1 MKKIV
6 LLLIGL
12 TVLSCVKDSVE
23 NEIIENSKSDEDKMQ
38 YALFINPSNGGIV
51 KISSQQGIIN
61 ETDLATVPI
70 TSLTNSGGGVT
81 LTGKLADL
89 FDRDTELNIS
99 VTTDE
104 GLKFTGWKIHICNK
118 CYWSSR
124 TYYKNEPL
132 IKLNINSDLW
142 LIANFEKI
150 N

>member
-12 TVLSCVKDSVE
+12 TVLSCAKYSVKI
-23 NEIIENSKSDEDKMQ
+23 EIIENSKSDEDAIR
-38 YALFINPSNGGIV
+38 YALFINPSNGGTV
-51 KISSQQGIIN
+51 KISSQEGIIN
-61 ETDLATVPI
+61 ETDLASVPI
-70 TSLTNSGGGVT
+70 TSLTNTGGGVT

-99 VTTDE
+99 VSTDE
-104 GLKFTGWKIHICNK
+104 GFKFIGWTIHTCNK

-124 TYYKNEPL
+124 TYYKNEPS

>member
-1 MKKIV
+1 LKKIV
-6 LLLIGL
+6 LLLIVL
-12 TVLSCVKDSVE
+12 TVLSCSKDRVE
-23 NEIIENSKSDEDKMQ
+23 IEIIENSKSDENVMR
-38 YALFINPSNGGIV
+38 YALFINPSNGGTI
-51 KISSQQGIIN
+51 KISSQQGIIK

-70 TSLTNSGGGVT
+70 TSLTNTGGGVT
-81 LTGKLADL
+81 LTGKLADE

-104 GLKFTGWKIHICNK
+104 GFKFTGWTIHICNK

-132 IKLNINSDLW
+132 ITLNINSDLF
-142 LIANFEKI
+142 LTANFEKI

>member
-1 MKKIV
+1 MKKIS

-12 TVLSCVKDSVE
+12 TVLSCSKDSVE
-23 NEIIENSKSDEDKMQ
+23 IEIIEKSNSDEDVIQ
-38 YALFINPSNGGIV
+38 YALFINPSNGGTV
-51 KISSQQGIIN
+51 NISSQEGIIN
-61 ETDLATVPI
+61 ETDLASVPM
-70 TSLTNSGGGVT
+70 TSLTNTGGGVT

-104 GLKFTGWKIHICNK
+104 GFKFTGWTIDICIK

-124 TYYKNEPL
+124 TYYKNESS
-132 IKLNINSDLW
+132 IILNINSDLW

>member
-6 LLLIGL
+6 LLLIGF
-12 TVLSCVKDSVE
+12 TILSCGKDSVE
-23 NEIIENSKSDEDKMQ
+23 NEISENSKLDEDVIR
-38 YALFINPSNGGIV
+38 YALFINPSNGGTV
-51 KISSQQGIIN
+51 KISSQEGIID
-61 ETDLATVPI
+61 ETDLARVPI
-70 TSLTNSGGGVT
+70 TSLTNTGGGVT
-81 LTGKLADL
+81 LRGKLVDL
-89 FDRDTELNIS
+89 YDRDTELNIS

-104 GLKFTGWKIHICNK
+104 GFKFTGWTIHICNK

-142 LIANFEKI
+142 LIANFKKI

>member
-6 LLLIGL
+6 LLLIGF
-12 TVLSCVKDSVE
+12 TILSCGKDSVE
-23 NEIIENSKSDEDKMQ
+23 NEISENSKLDEDVIR
-38 YALFINPSNGGIV
+38 YALFINPSNGGTV
-51 KISSQQGIIN
+51 KISSQEGIID
-61 ETDLATVPI
+61 ETDLARVPI
-70 TSLTNSGGGVT
+70 TSLTNTGGGVT
-81 LTGKLADL
+81 LRGKLVDL

-104 GLKFTGWKIHICNK
+104 GFKFTGWTIHICNK

-142 LIANFEKI
+142 LIANFKKI

>member
-1 MKKIV
+1 MKK
-6 LLLIGL
+6 LLLFFVFLII
-12 TVLSCVKDSVE
+12 LSCSKDGIE
-23 NEIIENSKSDEDKMQ
+23 NEININKESTEDVIQ
-38 YALFINPSNGGIV
+38 YALFINPSNGGTV
-51 KISSQQGIIN
+51 KISFQEGIIN
-61 ETDLATVPI
+61 ETDLASVPI

-104 GLKFTGWKIHICNK
+104 GFKFTGWKIHICNK
-118 CYWSSR
+118 CYYSSR

>member
-6 LLLIGL
+6 LLLVGL
-12 TVLSCVKDSVE
+12 TVFSCGKDSVE
-23 NEIIENSKSDEDKMQ
+23 IEIIENSKLDEDVMQ
-38 YALFINPSNGGIV
+38 YALFINPSNGGTV
-51 KISSQQGIIN
+51 KILSQEGIIN
-61 ETDLATVPI
+61 ETDLASVPI
-70 TSLTNSGGGVT
+70 TSLTNTGGGVT

-104 GLKFTGWKIHICNK
+104 GFKFTGWTIHICNK

-124 TYYKNEPL
+124 TYYKNEPS

-142 LIANFEKI
+142 LIANFKKI

>member
-1 MKKIV
+1 MKKII

-12 TVLSCVKDSVE
+12 TFLSCGKDSVE
-23 NEIIENSKSDEDKMQ
+23 IEIIENSKSDEDKMQ
-38 YALFINPSNGGIV
+38 YALFINPSNGGTV

-70 TSLTNSGGGVT
+70 TSLTNTGGGVT
-81 LTGKLADL
+81 LTGKLAYL
-89 FDRDTELNIS
+89 FDRDTELNLS

-104 GLKFTGWKIHICNK
+104 GFKFTSWTIHICNK

-124 TYYKNEPL
+124 TYHKNEPS

>member
-1 MKKIV
+1 MKK
-6 LLLIGL
+6 LLLFFVFLII
-12 TVLSCVKDSVE
+12 LSCSKDGIE
-23 NEIIENSKSDEDKMQ
+23 NEININKESTEDVIQ
-38 YALFINPSNGGIV
+38 YALFINPSNGGTV
-51 KISSQQGIIN
+51 KISFQEGIIN
-61 ETDLATVPI
+61 ETDLASVPI

-104 GLKFTGWKIHICNK
+104 GFKFTGWKIHICNK
-118 CYWSSR
+118 CYCSSR

>member
-81 LTGKLADL
+81 LIGKLADL

-99 VTTDE
+99 VTPDE
-104 GLKFTGWKIHICNK
+104 GFKFTGWKIHICNK

>member
-99 VTTDE
+99 VTSDE
-104 GLKFTGWKIHICNK
+104 GFKFTGWKIHICNK

>member
-1 MKKIV
+1 MKK
-6 LLLIGL
+6 LLLFFVFLII
-12 TVLSCVKDSVE
+12 LSCSKDGIE
-23 NEIIENSKSDEDKMQ
+23 NEININKESTEDIIQ
-38 YALFINPSNGGIV
+38 YALFINPSNGGTV
-51 KISSQQGIIN
+51 KISFQEGIIN
-61 ETDLATVPI
+61 ETDLASVPI

-104 GLKFTGWKIHICNK
+104 GFKFTGWKIHICNK
-118 CYWSSR
+118 CYYSSR

>member
-1 MKKIV
+1 MKK
-6 LLLIGL
+6 LLLFFVFLII
-12 TVLSCVKDSVE
+12 LSCSKDGIE
-23 NEIIENSKSDEDKMQ
+23 NEININKESTEDVIQ
-38 YALFINPSNGGIV
+38 YALFINPSNGGTV
-51 KISSQQGIIN
+51 KISFQEGIIN
-61 ETDLATVPI
+61 ETDLASVPI

-104 GLKFTGWKIHICNK
+104 GFKFSGWKIHICNK
-118 CYWSSR
+118 CYYSSR

>member
-1 MKKIV
+1 MKK
-6 LLLIGL
+6 LLLFFVFLII
-12 TVLSCVKDSVE
+12 LSCSKDGIE
-23 NEIIENSKSDEDKMQ
+23 NEININKESTEDIIQ
-38 YALFINPSNGGIV
+38 YALFINPSNGGTV
-51 KISSQQGIIN
+51 KISFQEGIIN
-61 ETDLATVPI
+61 ETDLASVPI

-99 VTTDE
+99 VTSDE
-104 GLKFTGWKIHICNK
+104 GFKFTGWKIHICNK

>member
-6 LLLIGL
+6 LLLIGF
-12 TVLSCVKDSVE
+12 TILSCSKDSVE
-23 NEIIENSKSDEDKMQ
+23 TEITENSKLDEAVTR
-38 YALFINPSNGGIV
+38 YALFINPSNGGTV
-51 KISSQQGIIN
+51 KISSQEGIIN

-70 TSLTNSGGGVT
+70 TSLKNTGGGVT

-104 GLKFTGWKIHICNK
+104 GFKFTGWTIHICNK

-142 LIANFEKI
+142 LEANFEKI

>member
-1 MKKIV
+1 M
-6 LLLIGL
+6 
-12 TVLSCVKDSVE
+12 E

-70 TSLTNSGGGVT
+70 TFLTNSGGGVT

-104 GLKFTGWKIHICNK
+104 GFKFTGWKIHICNK

-124 TYYKNEPL
+124 TYYKNESS
-132 IKLNINSDLW
+132 IILNINSDLW
-142 LIANFEKI
+142 LVANFEKI

>member
-104 GLKFTGWKIHICNK
+104 GFKFTGWKIHICNK
-118 CYWSSR
+118 CYCSSR

>member
-6 LLLIGL
+6 LLLIGF
-12 TVLSCVKDSVE
+12 TILSCSKDSVE
-23 NEIIENSKSDEDKMQ
+23 TEITENSKLDEAVTR
-38 YALFINPSNGGIV
+38 YALFINPSNGGTV
-51 KISSQQGIIN
+51 KISSQEGIIN

-70 TSLTNSGGGVT
+70 TSLKNTGGGVT

-104 GLKFTGWKIHICNK
+104 GFKFTGWKIHICNK

>member
-1 MKKIV
+1 MTI
-6 LLLIGL
+6 
-12 TVLSCVKDSVE
+12 LSCGKDSVE
-23 NEIIENSKSDEDKMQ
+23 IEIIEKSKLDEDVIQ
-38 YALFINPSNGGIV
+38 YALFINPSNGGTV
-51 KISSQQGIIN
+51 KISSQEGIIN
-61 ETDLATVPI
+61 ETDLASVPI
-70 TSLTNSGGGVT
+70 TSLTNTGGGVT

-104 GLKFTGWKIHICNK
+104 GFKFIGWTIHICNK

-124 TYYKNEPL
+124 IYYKNEPL
-132 IKLNINSDLW
+132 IKLNISSDLW

>member
-61 ETDLATVPI
+61 ETNLATVPI

-99 VTTDE
+99 VTSDE
-104 GLKFTGWKIHICNK
+104 GFKFTGWKIHICNK

>member
-104 GLKFTGWKIHICNK
+104 GFKFTGWKIHICNK
-118 CYWSSR
+118 CYYSSR